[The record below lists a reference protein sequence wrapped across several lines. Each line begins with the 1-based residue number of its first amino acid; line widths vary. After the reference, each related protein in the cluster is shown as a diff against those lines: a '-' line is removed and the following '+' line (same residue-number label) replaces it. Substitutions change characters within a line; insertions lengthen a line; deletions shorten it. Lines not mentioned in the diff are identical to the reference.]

1 MKKHI
6 LFALFLSLA
15 TSICYSQ
22 VKINVQGGAGING
35 ITKEEAYKANFGYR
49 FGVGVEIPLVRTW
62 SLQTGLQFLNRKS
75 TADESV
81 FGYTLYEGEEV
92 ALYQKV
98 KSTIN
103 AVYLQLPVKI
113 ATCLPIG
120 KNCGLQISAGPY
132 IAYGIGGSTDGDVWQ
147 EPHWNSSDLVTP
159 GKDLAAHMEF
169 KFDTFDK
176 NGGLKRLDIGLSVG
190 ADFKYKSFF
199 VGCGVE
205 YGLLPIDKEF
215 PKNMLKATL
224 NGDQTTVAP
233 HNFGVEFHVGYCFSL
248 GK

>member
-35 ITKEEAYKANFGYR
+35 ITKEEVYKANFGYR

-81 FGYTLYEGEEV
+81 FGYTQYEGEEV
-92 ALYQKV
+92 ALYQTV

-132 IAYGIGGSTDGDVWQ
+132 IAYGIGGNSDMEVAQSITSANDGITSGNIPKV
-147 EPHWNSSDLVTP
+147 NYLKV
-159 GKDLAAHMEF
+159 

-176 NGGLKRLDIGLSVG
+176 DGGLKRLDIGLSIG

-215 PKNMLKATL
+215 PKDILKATL
-224 NGDQTTVAP
+224 DGNQTMVSP
-233 HNFGVEFHVGYCFSL
+233 HNFGVELHVGYCFSL